1 MELMTRTT
9 QKNKV
14 QDFLKLPSAQ
24 KAELLHKRG
33 LLLDSDVY
41 KEERI
46 NLYYID
52 GFFAEETL
60 NYITWEL
67 KDVVP
72 FMSGYKIENYI
83 RYNRKPVRIPS
94 IMCLN

>member
-1 MELMTRTT
+1 MTSTT
-9 QKNKV
+9 PAHKV
-14 QDFLKLPSAQ
+14 KDFLKLPSAQ
-24 KAELLHKRG
+24 KADLLHKKG

-41 KEERI
+41 KEERV

-52 GFFAEETL
+52 GFFAEETI

-83 RYNRKPVRIPS
+83 KYNRKPIRYPS
-94 IMCLN
+94 ILCLN